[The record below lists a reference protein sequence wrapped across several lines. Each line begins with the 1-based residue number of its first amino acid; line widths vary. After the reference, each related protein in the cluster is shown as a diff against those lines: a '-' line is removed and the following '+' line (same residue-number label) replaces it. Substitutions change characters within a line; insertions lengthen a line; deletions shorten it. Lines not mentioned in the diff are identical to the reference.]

1 MKYLFALFLLV
12 APLSAQQTPAELDA
26 AIAAL
31 EEQRYEL
38 KADSVVAIY
47 NAVIQADSALVANNL
62 QIVSDI
68 GYGWKVS
75 WDYLGVQFDSTA
87 TGVDKAKADLAIR
100 MLKSDFGAVTSTKA
114 SRVRL
119 HHARAQKAYDLL
131 AGIFE

>member
-1 MKYLFALFLLV
+1 MKYLFALILLV

-47 NAVIQADSALVANNL
+47 NAVIQADSALVANNVK
-62 QIVSDI
+62 IVSDI
-68 GYGWKVS
+68 GYGWRVS

-100 MLKSDFGAVTSTKA
+100 MLKSDFGAQTSTKA

-119 HHARAQKAYDLL
+119 HHARAQKAYDIL
-131 AGIFE
+131 AGLFE

>member
-1 MKYLFALFLLV
+1 MKYLFTLFLLV

-47 NAVIQADSALVANNL
+47 DAVIQADSALVANNV
-62 QIVSDI
+62 QIVKDI
-68 GYGWKVS
+68 GYGWRVS

-100 MLKSDFGAVTSTKA
+100 MLKSDFGAQTSTKA

-131 AGIFE
+131 ADIFE

>member
-47 NAVIQADSALVANNL
+47 NAVIQADSALVANNV

-87 TGVDKAKADLAIR
+87 TGVDKANADLAIR
-100 MLKSDFGAVTSTKA
+100 MLKSDFGAVTSKKA

-131 AGIFE
+131 AGLFE

>member
-47 NAVIQADSALVANNL
+47 NAVIQADSALVANNV

-87 TGVDKAKADLAIR
+87 TGMDKAKADLAIR
-100 MLKSDFGAVTSTKA
+100 MLKSDFGAAASTKA

-119 HHARAQKAYDLL
+119 HHARAQKAYDML
-131 AGIFE
+131 AGLFE

>member
-47 NAVIQADSALVANNL
+47 NAVIQADSALVANNV

-119 HHARAQKAYDLL
+119 HYARATKAYALL

>member
-1 MKYLFALFLLV
+1 MKYLFALLLLV

-47 NAVIQADSALVANNL
+47 NAVIQADSALVANNV

-119 HHARAQKAYDLL
+119 HYARATKAYALL

>member
-1 MKYLFALFLLV
+1 MKYLFTLFLLV

-47 NAVIQADSALVANNL
+47 DAVIQADSALVANNV
-62 QIVSDI
+62 QIVKDI
-68 GYGWKVS
+68 GYGWRVS
-75 WDYLGVQFDSTA
+75 WDYLGVKFDSTA

-100 MLKSDFGAVTSTKA
+100 MLKSDFGAQTSTKA

-131 AGIFE
+131 ADIFE